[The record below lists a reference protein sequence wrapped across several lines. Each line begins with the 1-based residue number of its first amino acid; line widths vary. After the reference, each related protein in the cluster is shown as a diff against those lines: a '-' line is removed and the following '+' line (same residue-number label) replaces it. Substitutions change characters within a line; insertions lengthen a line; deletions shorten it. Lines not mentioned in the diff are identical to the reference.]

1 LDSGWFEPKTQSP
14 QDIEAAER
22 AMQFKVFYWNRN
34 SLKFNSFYMFDK
46 KLGWFAHPI
55 FSIDG
60 DYPTV
65 MKEYVARHSS
75 EEGYLQSRLPEFGQ
89 VWVEYIKGKN

>member
-1 LDSGWFEPKTQSP
+1 
-14 QDIEAAER
+14 
-22 AMQFKVFYWNRN
+22 
-34 SLKFNSFYMFDK
+34 MFDK

-89 VWVEYIKGKN
+89 VWVEYIKGKS